1 MEIIYWY
8 SCGNTSGTPNVH
20 ITHNLPESRR
30 IINIGVGGEMVEVVM
45 EVTSAVVTMTVGV
58 IMIVLP
64 HVLLVTDKP

>member
-1 MEIIYWY
+1 
-8 SCGNTSGTPNVH
+8 
-20 ITHNLPESRR
+20 
-30 IINIGVGGEMVEVVM
+30 MVEVVM